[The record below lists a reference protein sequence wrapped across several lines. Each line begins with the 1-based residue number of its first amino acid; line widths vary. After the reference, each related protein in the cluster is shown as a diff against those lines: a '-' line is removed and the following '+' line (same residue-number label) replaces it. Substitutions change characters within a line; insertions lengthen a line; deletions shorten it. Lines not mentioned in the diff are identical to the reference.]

1 MTIHEDTVATIEYTL
16 KDESGEV
23 LDTSKG
29 RKPLSYLH
37 GRGNI
42 VPGLEAALEGKSSG
56 ESFEITV
63 PPDQGYG
70 EHNESLVVQMDR
82 GKFQGVDE
90 IEPGMRFQAQ
100 TQDGTH
106 ILTVVDVEDQSVTV
120 DANHPLAGQNLNFD
134 VTVVDVRDATEEERR
149 EGKATRE

>member
-16 KDESGEV
+16 KDDSGEV

-29 RKPLSYLH
+29 RQPLSYLH

-70 EHNESLVVQMDR
+70 EHNESLVVQVDR

-134 VTVVDVRDATEEERR
+134 VTVVDVRDATEEERK

>member
-1 MTIHEDTVATIEYTL
+1 
-16 KDESGEV
+16 V

-70 EHNESLVVQMDR
+70 EHNESLVVQVDR

-106 ILTVVDVEDQSVTV
+106 ILTVVDVEDQAVTV

-134 VTVVDVRDATEEERR
+134 VTVVEVRDATEDERR

>member
-1 MTIHEDTVATIEYTL
+1 M
-16 KDESGEV
+16 KDDSGEV

-29 RKPLSYLH
+29 RKPLAYLH
-37 GRGNI
+37 GHGNI
-42 VPGLEAALEGKSSG
+42 VPGLEAALEGKGSG

-70 EHNESLVVQMDR
+70 EHNESLVVQVDR

-106 ILTVVDVEDQSVTV
+106 ILTVVDVEDESVTV

-134 VTVVDVRDATEEERR
+134 VTVVEVRDATEEERQ